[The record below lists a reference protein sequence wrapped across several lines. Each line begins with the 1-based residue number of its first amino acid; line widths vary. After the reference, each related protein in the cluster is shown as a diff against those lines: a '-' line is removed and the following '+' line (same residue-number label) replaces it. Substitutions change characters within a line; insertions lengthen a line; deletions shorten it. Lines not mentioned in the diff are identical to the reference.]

1 MSDIRSAF
9 ISRYGEDGWLLEA
22 DFSQLE
28 VVALAFLSQD
38 KQLLYDVTHG
48 VDIHAINA
56 ANLFGQG
63 FSEKQRKLAKRLSF
77 QLQYGAGAKSM
88 AKKNKIELE
97 TAKKF
102 IEHYYARYP
111 RVKEWQEE
119 IKEAVEASREI
130 SKKRT
135 EKGIP
140 AGMGRYDSI
149 TGRRYVF
156 YEYDAPDWV
165 VDRTGQQTAFS
176 PTETKN
182 YPVQGFATGDIVPLV
197 LGKLYRKIKEV
208 EEWDNKVKL
217 INTVHDSILVDVHWT
232 VRDECAIMIKETM
245 EKAPEYLKEEL
256 GIDFNIQL
264 KAEVKAGRNWLNM
277 ETLKI

>member
-9 ISRYGEDGWLLEA
+9 VSRFGEDGWLLEA

-28 VVALAFLSQD
+28 VVVLAFLSQD
-38 KQLLYDVTHG
+38 PQLIYDVTHG

-56 ANLFGQG
+56 ANLFGKG
-63 FSEKQRKLAKRLSF
+63 FTEKQRKIAKRLSF

-88 AKKNKIELE
+88 AKKNKIPLD
-97 TAKKF
+97 TAKQF
-102 IEHYYARYP
+102 IENYYRRYP
-111 RVKEWQEE
+111 VVKEWQDK
-119 IKEAVEASREI
+119 IKEQVEASRQL
-130 SKKRT
+130 SDKRT
-135 EKGIP
+135 ANGLP
-140 AGMGRYDSI
+140 AGMGNYDSL

-156 YEYDAPDWV
+156 YEYDALEWFRDK
-165 VDRTGQQTAFS
+165 TGQTTAFS

-208 EEWDNKVKL
+208 EEWDDKVKL
-217 INTVHDSILVDVHWT
+217 IMTVHDSILLDTHWT
-232 VRDECAIMIKETM
+232 VRDECAIMVKETM
-245 EKAPEYLKEEL
+245 EKASEYLKEEL
-256 GIDFNIQL
+256 GIDFDIPL